1 MKKDTQNINEEPN
14 DPLIGD
20 PRMKGRRWQID
31 PYYDD
36 HETFSK
42 IQKPMKKQ
50 KPMPDNKFKR
60 INEFDKWIDTKHN
73 DWDVSYREFYE
84 DVIGEQVNTLT
95 GGVGDTTAPSNVN
108 TKELAIGVQVE
119 MEHTNDPK
127 IATEIAMD
135 HLTEDPE
142 YYTKLVNAGLA
153 TEFKPSANSGLGDPT
168 QSFNDKARVGN
179 NSVNGG
185 NMGGTIGKTSNGQV
199 SGRKSDPIIDKT
211 VEIDITEPTYQ
222 ELNEVRKKK
231 KKRGA
236 KPTNPKLW
244 SRAKSMARSKFD
256 VYPCVPLDS
265 KSLTKNGWKS
275 YEELNKGELILT
287 YNIEKDEL
295 EWKPIINLN
304 FFENAE
310 LVRMYKPTG
319 FSIKCT
325 PNHKWVVRR
334 GNDYSITELIETK
347 DLPKRSRIVMCAE
360 LKTENK
366 ILLEDFSKF
375 DNWTEN
381 VINMSSDQRKAFL
394 AASII
399 YDGWD
404 KGTSSK
410 IEGRHTFGFVQKNS
424 DHLDAGLLAA
434 YLSGYYVSV
443 NDRDYITAASFIR
456 NKKFHS
462 VQNIK
467 FEKVENEDV
476 WCPTTEN
483 NTWVM
488 YQNGLIT
495 ITGNS
500 AYANAWAAKWYKKKG
515 GGWR

>member
-1 MKKDTQNINEEPN
+1 MKNDTQNINEEPN

-36 HETFSK
+36 HKAFSK
-42 IQKPMKKQ
+42 IQKPIKKQ

-60 INEFDKWIDTKHN
+60 IDEFDKWIDTEHN

-84 DVIGEQVNTLT
+84 DIIAEEVNALT

-199 SGRKSDPIIDKT
+199 NGRRSDPIIDKT
-211 VEIDITEPTYQ
+211 VEIDIIEPVYQ

-231 KKRGA
+231 KKKGGA

-256 VYPCVPLDS
+256 VYP
-265 KSLTKNGWKS
+265 
-275 YEELNKGELILT
+275 
-287 YNIEKDEL
+287 
-295 EWKPIINLN
+295 
-304 FFENAE
+304 
-310 LVRMYKPTG
+310 
-319 FSIKCT
+319 
-325 PNHKWVVRR
+325 
-334 GNDYSITELIETK
+334 
-347 DLPKRSRIVMCAE
+347 
-360 LKTENK
+360 
-366 ILLEDFSKF
+366 
-375 DNWTEN
+375 
-381 VINMSSDQRKAFL
+381 
-394 AASII
+394 
-399 YDGWD
+399 
-404 KGTSSK
+404 
-410 IEGRHTFGFVQKNS
+410 
-424 DHLDAGLLAA
+424 
-434 YLSGYYVSV
+434 
-443 NDRDYITAASFIR
+443 
-456 NKKFHS
+456 
-462 VQNIK
+462 
-467 FEKVENEDV
+467 
-476 WCPTTEN
+476 
-483 NTWVM
+483 
-488 YQNGLIT
+488 
-495 ITGNS
+495 S

>member
-1 MKKDTQNINEEPN
+1 MKNDTQNINEEPN

-36 HETFSK
+36 HKAFSK
-42 IQKPMKKQ
+42 IQKPIKKQ

-60 INEFDKWIDTKHN
+60 IDEFDKWIDTEHN

-185 NMGGTIGKTSNGQV
+185 NMGGTIGKTPNGQV
-199 SGRKSDPIIDKT
+199 NGRRSDPIIDKT
-211 VEIDITEPTYQ
+211 VEIDIIEPTYQ

-231 KKRGA
+231 KKKKGGA

-256 VYPCVPLDS
+256 VYP
-265 KSLTKNGWKS
+265 
-275 YEELNKGELILT
+275 
-287 YNIEKDEL
+287 
-295 EWKPIINLN
+295 
-304 FFENAE
+304 
-310 LVRMYKPTG
+310 
-319 FSIKCT
+319 
-325 PNHKWVVRR
+325 
-334 GNDYSITELIETK
+334 
-347 DLPKRSRIVMCAE
+347 
-360 LKTENK
+360 
-366 ILLEDFSKF
+366 
-375 DNWTEN
+375 
-381 VINMSSDQRKAFL
+381 
-394 AASII
+394 
-399 YDGWD
+399 
-404 KGTSSK
+404 
-410 IEGRHTFGFVQKNS
+410 
-424 DHLDAGLLAA
+424 
-434 YLSGYYVSV
+434 
-443 NDRDYITAASFIR
+443 
-456 NKKFHS
+456 
-462 VQNIK
+462 
-467 FEKVENEDV
+467 
-476 WCPTTEN
+476 
-483 NTWVM
+483 
-488 YQNGLIT
+488 
-495 ITGNS
+495 S

>member
-1 MKKDTQNINEEPN
+1 MKNDTQNINEEPN

-36 HETFSK
+36 HKAFSK
-42 IQKPMKKQ
+42 IQKPIKKQ

-60 INEFDKWIDTKHN
+60 IDEFDKWIDTEHN

-84 DVIGEQVNTLT
+84 DIIAEQVNALT

-199 SGRKSDPIIDKT
+199 NGRRSDPIIDKT
-211 VEIDITEPTYQ
+211 VEIDIIEPVYQ

-231 KKRGA
+231 KKKGGA

-256 VYPCVPLDS
+256 VYP
-265 KSLTKNGWKS
+265 
-275 YEELNKGELILT
+275 
-287 YNIEKDEL
+287 
-295 EWKPIINLN
+295 
-304 FFENAE
+304 
-310 LVRMYKPTG
+310 
-319 FSIKCT
+319 
-325 PNHKWVVRR
+325 
-334 GNDYSITELIETK
+334 
-347 DLPKRSRIVMCAE
+347 
-360 LKTENK
+360 
-366 ILLEDFSKF
+366 
-375 DNWTEN
+375 
-381 VINMSSDQRKAFL
+381 
-394 AASII
+394 
-399 YDGWD
+399 
-404 KGTSSK
+404 
-410 IEGRHTFGFVQKNS
+410 
-424 DHLDAGLLAA
+424 
-434 YLSGYYVSV
+434 
-443 NDRDYITAASFIR
+443 
-456 NKKFHS
+456 
-462 VQNIK
+462 
-467 FEKVENEDV
+467 
-476 WCPTTEN
+476 
-483 NTWVM
+483 
-488 YQNGLIT
+488 
-495 ITGNS
+495 S

>member
-1 MKKDTQNINEEPN
+1 MPN
-14 DPLIGD
+14 
-20 PRMKGRRWQID
+20 
-31 PYYDD
+31 
-36 HETFSK
+36 
-42 IQKPMKKQ
+42 
-50 KPMPDNKFKR
+50 NKFKH
-60 INEFDKWIDTKHN
+60 INEFDKWIDTEHN

-84 DVIGEQVNTLT
+84 DIIGEQVNTLT

-199 SGRKSDPIIDKT
+199 NGRRSDPIIDKT

-256 VYPCVPLDS
+256 VYP
-265 KSLTKNGWKS
+265 
-275 YEELNKGELILT
+275 
-287 YNIEKDEL
+287 
-295 EWKPIINLN
+295 
-304 FFENAE
+304 
-310 LVRMYKPTG
+310 
-319 FSIKCT
+319 
-325 PNHKWVVRR
+325 
-334 GNDYSITELIETK
+334 
-347 DLPKRSRIVMCAE
+347 
-360 LKTENK
+360 
-366 ILLEDFSKF
+366 
-375 DNWTEN
+375 
-381 VINMSSDQRKAFL
+381 
-394 AASII
+394 
-399 YDGWD
+399 
-404 KGTSSK
+404 
-410 IEGRHTFGFVQKNS
+410 
-424 DHLDAGLLAA
+424 
-434 YLSGYYVSV
+434 
-443 NDRDYITAASFIR
+443 
-456 NKKFHS
+456 
-462 VQNIK
+462 
-467 FEKVENEDV
+467 
-476 WCPTTEN
+476 
-483 NTWVM
+483 
-488 YQNGLIT
+488 
-495 ITGNS
+495 S

>member
-1 MKKDTQNINEEPN
+1 MKNDTQNINEEPN

-36 HETFSK
+36 HKAFSK
-42 IQKPMKKQ
+42 IQKPIKKQ

-60 INEFDKWIDTKHN
+60 MDEFDKWIDTEHN

-84 DVIGEQVNTLT
+84 DIIAEQVNTLT

-199 SGRKSDPIIDKT
+199 NGRRSDPIIDKT
-211 VEIDITEPTYQ
+211 VEIDIIEPTYQ

-231 KKRGA
+231 KKKKGGA

-256 VYPCVPLDS
+256 VYP
-265 KSLTKNGWKS
+265 
-275 YEELNKGELILT
+275 
-287 YNIEKDEL
+287 
-295 EWKPIINLN
+295 
-304 FFENAE
+304 
-310 LVRMYKPTG
+310 
-319 FSIKCT
+319 
-325 PNHKWVVRR
+325 
-334 GNDYSITELIETK
+334 
-347 DLPKRSRIVMCAE
+347 
-360 LKTENK
+360 
-366 ILLEDFSKF
+366 
-375 DNWTEN
+375 
-381 VINMSSDQRKAFL
+381 
-394 AASII
+394 
-399 YDGWD
+399 
-404 KGTSSK
+404 
-410 IEGRHTFGFVQKNS
+410 
-424 DHLDAGLLAA
+424 
-434 YLSGYYVSV
+434 
-443 NDRDYITAASFIR
+443 
-456 NKKFHS
+456 
-462 VQNIK
+462 
-467 FEKVENEDV
+467 
-476 WCPTTEN
+476 
-483 NTWVM
+483 
-488 YQNGLIT
+488 
-495 ITGNS
+495 S